1 MSAAPPQA
9 VIKPLP
15 APYHEPL
22 HAALAFGQQRDTG
35 ILAHSFTPPLDH
47 QTDGLHS
54 DDFSSSL
61 LAQHQDSVPT
71 TPFDFDPQF
80 TFQDLPGEH
89 PGGPLSED
97 HAPGL
102 ASPLLSQSVPFPSL
116 VPDLN
121 HPQAP
126 PTPAASAP
134 NHGLGSAESS
144 RGRSS
149 MEGSDGESPGSY
161 PQLQSLDDPV
171 PDEFG
176 LINKFHN
183 GLGVA
188 AGLGSKPKEDKSD
201 HVPAWSELKT
211 KAGKERK
218 RLPLACIACRRKK
231 IRCSGEKPA
240 CKHCLRSRIPC
251 VYKVTTRKAAP
262 RTDYMAM
269 LDKRL
274 RRMEDRIIK
283 IVPKQEQDGMASSIP
298 RASVKPS
305 LPGTVPSTKGSS
317 KKRGAEEAFGG
328 PDLDSWAKAPVRTN
342 IDSPTQT
349 SAAFMLDASEE
360 SKFLQEG
367 EAALP
372 PKEIQ
377 EHLADVFFDHVY
389 GQAYHI
395 LHKPSYMRKLR

>member
-9 VIKPLP
+9 IIKPLP
-15 APYHEPL
+15 APYREL
-22 HAALAFGQQRDTG
+22 SRAALAFGQHRDTG
-35 ILAHSFTPPLDH
+35 ILAHGIAAPPDH
-47 QTDGLHS
+47 QTD
-54 DDFSSSL
+54 DFPTDALSSSFVAL
-61 LAQHQDSVPT
+61 HPESLPT
-71 TPFDFDPQF
+71 SPFDFEPLF
-80 TFQDLPGEH
+80 AFQDLPRER
-89 PGGPLSED
+89 PGAPLSED
-97 HAPGL
+97 HAPRL
-102 ASPLLSQSVPFPSL
+102 SPPLLLQSVPFPSL
-116 VPDLN
+116 LPDLLR
-121 HPQAP
+121 HQAV
-126 PTPAASAP
+126 
-134 NHGLGSAESS
+134 HGLGTGSTESS

-149 MEGSDGESPGSY
+149 MDGSDGESPGSY
-161 PQLQSLDDPV
+161 PPLQSLDDPV

-176 LINKFHN
+176 LINNKFHN
-183 GLGVA
+183 GVGVT
-188 AGLGSKPKEDKSD
+188 AGLGSKPKEDRSD
-201 HVPAWSELKT
+201 HAPAWSELKT

-298 RASVKPS
+298 RASVKPT
-305 LPGTVPSTKGSS
+305 LPGAAPSTKGSS

-328 PDLDSWAKAPVRTN
+328 GGPDLDSWAKAPVKTN
-342 IDSPTQT
+342 LDSPTQP
-349 SAAFMLDASEE
+349 SAAFLLDASEE

-367 EAALP
+367 EDALP
-372 PKEIQ
+372 PKETQ
-377 EHLADVFFDHVY
+377 EHLADVFFDQVY